1 MTFLVLK
8 SLHIIAVICWMAA
21 IFYMPRLFVYHAM
34 AEDQVGKERF
44 KVMERKLMKGIMT
57 PSMIATWIFGL
68 WMVFEAPSLVSGG
81 WFHAKFL
88 LVLAMSGY
96 HGWCAVTMKKFAR
109 DEISHGHVFY
119 RWLNELPVLL
129 LIPIVFL
136 VVVKPF

>member
-1 MTFLVLK
+1 
-8 SLHIIAVICWMAA
+8 MAA

-34 AEDQVGKERF
+34 AEDQIGKDRF

-57 PSMIATWIFGL
+57 PSMIATWVFGI
-68 WMVFEAPSLVSGG
+68 WIVINNPAIASGA
-81 WFHAKFL
+81 WFPIKLL
-88 LVLAMSGY
+88 LVILMSGY
-96 HGWCAVTMKKFAR
+96 HGWCAATMKKFES
-109 DEISHGHVFY
+109 DEIPHGHVFY